1 LRSISELSVPEVQHA
16 DGKQNQELTRRFQ
29 EWMLDQEGDRPLPEL
44 EIGEWNQLKSNADC
58 GIDFSE

>member
-1 LRSISELSVPEVQHA
+1 
-16 DGKQNQELTRRFQ
+16 
-29 EWMLDQEGDRPLPEL
+29 MLDQEGDRPLPEL